1 MERTNVEKIIDEILA
16 RLSGDS
22 SDNEGFDLESDNDDV
37 EDRPCE
43 REMCHWAISKY
54 FGD

>member
-1 MERTNVEKIIDEILA
+1 VIKKVSGTQVDVCDH
-16 RLSGDS
+16 LSGID
-22 SDNEGFDLESDNDDV
+22 
-37 EDRPCE
+37 E